1 MQIRPVYLGHFFS
14 SQGSRSHF
22 RLSLLCLCLLFPGSL
37 FAQKGKTRILLAGF
51 NSGGSLFHYAGVYPT
66 YQKFWSFGY
75 EIEPYVGVF
84 LNQSWV
90 VGASGTYGAL
100 HSNFQSW
107 EPNYDI
113 GYWARYYPDLSR
125 FRKDRPGR
133 PAGKKRHLLFAHLGH
148 AFGNSYV
155 DRDSGQQVVSAGP
168 SIQRILPGIGADLQV
183 GGNLYVEMAY
193 RPQFYLNAPARPIW
207 QSVTLGLNYLL
218 DPVERGRVK
227 QITMGRRHSRK
238 LRFEAARDSTHHFKP
253 FNRLVLG
260 TNLTY
265 IWDVAR
271 LNGAQIEGTT
281 FHELSWHLNIATPIL
296 RRLYLGFDYNQIF
309 ARDPFSGGNRFRMA
323 GPFAQFDLTRKRKPR
338 RIKQIE
344 RFFIELGG
352 YKGDYCTCD
361 PDNPYREEN
370 LTYISFGFGL
380 DIKLNQQLHLDLGF
394 NNYEILTDILG
405 KYNYTQYVIGL
416 DFHLY
421 NWKRGD

>member
-1 MQIRPVYLGHFFS
+1 MQIRPVYLGHFGS
-14 SQGSRSHF
+14 SSAF
-22 RLSLLCLCLLFPGSL
+22 RLGLLGLCLLLCSSL
-37 FAQKGKTRILLAGF
+37 FAQGGKSRILLAGS
-51 NSGGSLFHYAGVYPT
+51 NVGTSGFHYAGVYPT
-66 YQKFWSFGY
+66 YQKLWAFGY
-75 EIEPYVGVF
+75 EVEPFVGVF

-90 VGASGTYGAL
+90 VGASGSYGAL
-100 HSNFQSW
+100 HSNVFSW

-113 GYWARYYPDLSR
+113 GYFGRYYPDLSR

-133 PAGKKRHLLFAHLGH
+133 PAGKKRHLPFAQLGH
-148 AFGNSYV
+148 VFGNSYV
-155 DRDSGQQVVSAGP
+155 GRDSGQQVVANGP
-168 SIQRILPGIGADLQV
+168 SIQRIVPGIGVDLQI

-193 RPQFYLNAPARPIW
+193 RPQFYLNAPARPILG
-207 QSVTLGLNYLL
+207 SVTLGVNYLL
-218 DPVERGRVK
+218 DPVERDRVR
-227 QITMGRRHSRK
+227 QISIGRRHSRK
-238 LRFEAARDSTHHFKP
+238 LRFEAARDSTHRFKP

-271 LNGAQIEGTT
+271 LNGAQIEGST

-309 ARDPFSGGNRFRMA
+309 ARDPFSGGNRFRIA
-323 GPFAQFDLTRKRKPR
+323 GPFAQFNFVRQKRPR

-344 RFFIELGG
+344 RFFFELGG

-361 PDNPYREEN
+361 PDNPYREDN
-370 LTYISFGFGL
+370 LTYIGFGFGL
-380 DIKLNQQLHLDLGF
+380 DIKLNQKLHLDLAF
-394 NNYEILTDILG
+394 NNYEILNDILG

-421 NWKRGD
+421 NWKREG